1 MNEWK
6 RIFSDPRRRLAMLCI
21 PLLCLFLFFY
31 QKCGG
36 DFPALITDAREYR
49 ELLAEY
55 ADSAPAEIVEA
66 FPDPWSITENEQRLL
81 AQAEHLRDY
90 GAYLDRVQ
98 EQAAKMQV
106 TSVFGSDQDSFVYR
120 NIIKTAEDFAD
131 CSAEA
136 VSLGNDRAV
145 QDWLAFSLADWA
157 FLAAILLLV
166 MAFMEERQKGLS
178 AIVRSCPAG
187 RGKLQLSRVLIL
199 LLYAAGMT
207 LALYYLPLALSMCID
222 GGWGDLSRPVQSLAE
237 FRLCTAQM
245 SIGGFLVQFFF
256 VKMFCG
262 FLLGLL
268 IWFLLSF
275 LEQVQLCWM
284 MTAAGLAVEYLLYTL
299 VPAQSIFS
307 PLRYVNV
314 FSYVFTGELYTDYV
328 NINFLEFPVER
339 RTLLLGLLVLLAVIV
354 SLATVCVLTKRYPF
368 GNRDRMGKWLHLWNR
383 AGDAVRRHLGLYGF
397 EWYKLLFLGFGGI
410 FLVLGI
416 LLTQNIQCNSG
427 AYNRTEDLVYRQY
440 VSQIQGPV
448 TQDTYAYIEDA
459 WQAVEASDLEDT
471 AAFEAALERLEQ
483 TVADTEDGMWI
494 VDETVFLNIYGSD
507 AWRLQRKN
515 GLLAMI
521 FLVACLSPLF
531 ACEQQGDV
539 KKVLRSTPGGRN
551 RLFWTKYAVALSIT
565 ALVWLRVF
573 GQEWWKATELLG
585 ELILSAPCESFGL
598 LKGFNMSVGSFLV
611 LLYISKG
618 LALLIPMHLCVF
630 IGERCDGF
638 EKAFVVS
645 GVTLLIPAAACSFG
659 MDTIQVATP
668 LWLLSDGNPLF
679 SNGNGVILLVVWM
692 GLSIFA
698 VFEAKRNW
706 CSTS

>member
-6 RIFSDPRRRLAMLCI
+6 RIFSDRRRRLAMLCI

-36 DFPALITDAREYR
+36 DFPALITGTREYR

-55 ADSAPAEIVEA
+55 ADSTPAEIVEA

-90 GAYLDRVQ
+90 GTYLDRVQ
-98 EQAAKMQV
+98 DQAAKMQM
-106 TSVFGSDQDSFVYR
+106 TSVFGNDRDSFVYR
-120 NIIKTAEDFAD
+120 NIIKTAEAFAN
-131 CSAEA
+131 CSDKGI
-136 VSLGNDRAV
+136 SLGNDRAV
-145 QDWLAFSLADWA
+145 QDWLAFSLTDWA
-157 FLAAILLLV
+157 FLAAVLLLV
-166 MAFMEERQKGLS
+166 MAFLEERQKGLS

-222 GGWGDLSRPVQSLAE
+222 GGWEDLSRPVQSLAE

-256 VKMFCG
+256 AKTLCG

-268 IWFLLSF
+268 IWVLLSF

-299 VPAQSIFS
+299 IPAQSIFS

-314 FSYVFTGELYTDYV
+314 FSYVFTGELYTGYV

-339 RTLLLGLLVLLAVIV
+339 RTFLLGLLAVLVVLLSAAI
-354 SLATVCVLTKRYPF
+354 LWVLTKRYPF
-368 GNRDRMGKWLHLWNR
+368 GNRNRMGKWLHLWNR
-383 AGDAVRRHLGLYGF
+383 AGDAVRRHRGLYGF
-397 EWYKLLFLGFGGI
+397 EFYKLLFLSFGGI

-416 LLTQNIQCNSG
+416 LLTQDIQYNSG

-448 TQDTYAYIEDA
+448 TQDTYAYIEAA

-471 AAFEAALERLEQ
+471 AAFEAALVRLEQ
-483 TVADTEDGMWI
+483 TVTNTEDGMWI
-494 VDETVFLNIYGSD
+494 VDETGFLNIYGSN

-521 FLVACLSPLF
+521 FLVACLSTLF
-531 ACEQQGDV
+531 SCEQHGDV

-551 RLFWTKYAVALSIT
+551 KLFWTKYAVALSIT
-565 ALVWLRVF
+565 ALVWLQVF
-573 GQEWWKATELLG
+573 GQEWWKATESLG
-585 ELILSAPCESFGL
+585 ELILSAPCGSVGM
-598 LKGFNMSVGSFLV
+598 LKGFDMSVGAFLV
-611 LLYISKG
+611 VLYLSKG
-618 LALLIPMHLCVF
+618 LALMIPMHLCVF
-630 IGERCDGF
+630 IGERCAGF
-638 EKAFVVS
+638 EKAFLIS
-645 GVTLLIPAAACSFG
+645 GVTLLIPAAAYSFG

-668 LWLLSDGNPLF
+668 LSFLSDGNLLLSS
-679 SNGNGVILLVVWM
+679 SNGMIFFVAWM
-692 GLSIFA
+692 EISIVALFT
-698 VFEAKRNW
+698 AKQNW
-706 CSTS
+706 SKTT